1 MIAKLKGLVDAT
13 DEASAIIDVN
23 GVGYLVFCSSRTLAR
38 LPAVGLAVELL
49 IETHVREDHIHL
61 YGFHEKSERDWFRL
75 LTTVQGVGSRLGLA
89 ILSIASPDQLVQSIA
104 AQDKS
109 IIVRASGVGP
119 KLAVRILT
127 ELKDKAG
134 ALALGSLAGVSAQ
147 AAQGVAHV
155 PAETGALADAVSAL
169 VNLGYQ
175 RMIAFQAVGRA
186 AQALG
191 ETAEVGALIR
201 SALKDLAP
209 RETLR

>member
-1 MIAKLKGLVDAT
+1 MRPEIRVWIT
-13 DEASAIIDVN
+13 PQ
-23 GVGYLVFCSSRTLAR
+23 RT
-38 LPAVGLAVELL
+38 
-49 IETHVREDHIHL
+49 
-61 YGFHEKSERDWFRL
+61 S
-75 LTTVQGVGSRLGLA
+75 
-89 ILSIASPDQLVQSIA
+89 
-104 AQDKS
+104 S